1 MSQRV
6 PAPFLIYTPHKH
18 SPTKP
23 TLVMH
28 LPYKSHLVILLLLSI
43 LVGLNSCS
51 LYEDLS
57 KCPPTHINFVYTADG
72 TTNVLSQHI
81 RSGHLY
87 VYYEDGRLAYDQ
99 ALSAQDLKYG
109 VNLQNIYTG
118 RWRIIVWG
126 NLGDHSTVTNT
137 SRISSAEL
145 SVRPVASETYQTTD
159 SLYYAN
165 TLVDLDAL
173 ESEEPAVVPFAS
185 AHVSLDVAVRGF
197 DAVYNSAGH
206 SQSNPQIR
214 INQAGTHYTFTDYT
228 SIIPQPTR
236 PKAFAPQLEHN
247 AEQDLYRARFDL
259 LRIDEAQGLTLE
271 LMKESSS
278 SPILKTI
285 DLQNY
290 LATHHIPLRG
300 RHEVNIPILISFTGE
315 LEVVVQP
322 FQWGVVNISPDGFK
336 SL

>member
-1 MSQRV
+1 
-6 PAPFLIYTPHKH
+6 
-18 SPTKP
+18 
-23 TLVMH
+23 MH

-99 ALSAQDLKYG
+99 TLSAQDLKYG

-137 SRISSAEL
+137 SRITSAEL
-145 SVRPVASETYQTTD
+145 SVRPEASETYQTTD

-214 INQAGTHYTFTDYT
+214 INQAGTHYAFTGYT
-228 SIIPQPTR
+228 STIPQPTR
-236 PKAFAPQLEHN
+236 LKAFAPQLEHD

-259 LRIDEAQGLTLE
+259 LRIDEIPGITLE
-271 LMKESSS
+271 LTDEG
-278 SPILKTI
+278 SPAHIFKTI
-285 DLQNY
+285 DLQSY
-290 LATHHIPLRG
+290 LTTHHIPLRG
-300 RHEVNIPILISFTGE
+300 QHEVNIPILISFTGE

>member
-28 LPYKSHLVILLLLSI
+28 LPYKFHLVILLLLSI

-99 ALSAQDLKYG
+99 TLSAQDLKYG

-137 SRISSAEL
+137 SRITSAEL
-145 SVRPVASETYQTTD
+145 SVRPEASETYQTTD

>member
-6 PAPFLIYTPHKH
+6 LAPFLIYTPHKH

-23 TLVMH
+23 TLVMR
-28 LPYKSHLVILLLLSI
+28 LPYKSHLVILLLSI
-43 LVGLNSCS
+43 IIGLNSCS

-72 TTNVLSQHI
+72 KTNVLSQHI

-99 ALSAQDLKYG
+99 ELSALDLKHG
-109 VNLQNIYTG
+109 VNLLNIYTG
-118 RWRIIVWG
+118 RWRIVVWG

-137 SRISSAEL
+137 GRIASAEL
-145 SVRPVASETYQTTD
+145 SVLPETEGIYHTTD

-173 ESEEPAVVPFAS
+173 GLEESAVVPFAS

-197 DAVYNSAGH
+197 DAVHNPAGH
-206 SQSNPQIR
+206 NQRKPQIH
-214 INQAGTHYTFTDYT
+214 IIQAGTHYAFSGYT

-236 PKAFAPQLEHN
+236 PKAFTPQLEHD

-259 LRIDEAQGLTLE
+259 LRIDEAQGLSLE
-271 LMKESSS
+271 LMKDGSSS
-278 SPILKTI
+278 QSLKTI
-285 DLQNY
+285 DLQSY

-300 RHEVNIPILISFTGE
+300 RHEVNIPILISFTSQ
-315 LEVVVQP
+315 LEVTVQP

>member
-6 PAPFLIYTPHKH
+6 SPPLIYTVHKHHQTKTFPVMYLPHK
-18 SPTKP
+18 P
-23 TLVMH
+23 L
-28 LPYKSHLVILLLLSI
+28 LAILLLSI
-43 LVGLNSCS
+43 LVGLNACS
-51 LYEDLS
+51 LGVYEDLS

-72 TTNVLSQHI
+72 KTNVLSQHI

-99 ALSAQDLKYG
+99 ALSALDLKYG
-109 VNLQNIYTG
+109 VNLLNIYTG
-118 RWRIIVWG
+118 RWRIVVWG

-137 SRISSAEL
+137 SRITSAEL
-145 SVRPVASETYQTTD
+145 SVRPEASETYQTTD

-173 ESEEPAVVPFAS
+173 ESEESAVVPFAS

>member
-28 LPYKSHLVILLLLSI
+28 LPYKFHLVILLLLSI

-57 KCPPTHINFVYTADG
+57 KCPHTHINFVYTADG

-99 ALSAQDLKYG
+99 TLSAQDLKYG

-137 SRISSAEL
+137 SRITSAEL
-145 SVRPVASETYQTTD
+145 SVRPEASETYQTTD